1 MIRSPNILCDSVG
14 EVLLRL
20 SMKLAVV
27 AAWFAFLLVSCAPN
41 DSSETAQ
48 EGEPSETDSGYPSVT
63 WDASLWGN
71 PREGTVAVDALAR
84 LLAERTEGAFQ
95 LNVHY
100 GEALSKS
107 RENLDGIAIG
117 AFEVALVCNFYHPQK
132 NPALMVLTMPF
143 LPMDADTNG
152 KQVRRAVHTHPAV
165 VEEFARWGA
174 MIYTSTLLPQYE
186 FMGRGTPP
194 RTVEDWQ
201 GMTVRA
207 GGGIGDAMQLLG
219 ATPTSST
226 ATEVYTGV
234 QQGTMD
240 AAAFPF
246 SYAHVAYR
254 IHEVSDWYTNGMA
267 PGTADCPVVF
277 RKTAYD
283 ALPPEYQELLE
294 EVRDEV
300 DAAQIKAYR
309 DVDEINLPMLR
320 ETITEVTFSSEIRDE
335 LRRSVGKRV
344 IDAWITENQE
354 DFDARGL
361 VELAF
366 QAGGSTYE

>member
-1 MIRSPNILCDSVG
+1 
-14 EVLLRL
+14 
-20 SMKLAVV
+20 MKVAVV
-27 AAWFAFLLVSCAPN
+27 TAWFTFLLVSCAPN
-41 DSSETAQ
+41 ESSESTEDA
-48 EGEPSETDSGYPSVT
+48 ERSETVSRYPSVT

-71 PREGTVAVDALAR
+71 PREGTVAVDTLAR

-117 AFEVALVCNFYHPQK
+117 AFEVAMVCNFYHPRK

-143 LPMDADTNG
+143 LPMDAETNG
-152 KQVRRAVHTHPAV
+152 KRVRSAVYSHPAV

-174 MIYTSTLLPQYE
+174 MIYTSTFLPQYE

-194 RTVEDWQ
+194 RSPENWQ
-201 GMTVRA
+201 GKTVRA

-283 ALPPEYQELLE
+283 ALPLEYHVLLE
-294 EVRDEV
+294 EARNEV
-300 DAAQIKAYR
+300 DAAQIKAYL
-309 DVDEINLPMLR
+309 DVDEINLPMLQ
-320 ETITEVTFSSEIRDE
+320 ETIAEVTFTPEMRDE
-335 LRRSVGKRV
+335 LRQSVGKLV
-344 IDAWITENQE
+344 IEAWITENE
-354 DFDARGL
+354 DDFDARGL

-366 QAGGSTYE
+366 KAAGSTYE

>member
-1 MIRSPNILCDSVG
+1 MRISIKV
-14 EVLLRL
+14 
-20 SMKLAVV
+20 AVV
-27 AAWFAFLLVSCAPN
+27 AAWFTFVLASCAP
-41 DSSETAQ
+41 DSSSESTQ
-48 EGEPSETDSGYPSVT
+48 RVEPSEDVPGYPSVA

-71 PREGTVAVDALAR
+71 PREGTVAVDTLAR
-84 LLAERTEGAFQ
+84 LLAERTDGAFQ

-143 LPMDADTNG
+143 LPMDAASNG
-152 KQVRRAVHTHPAV
+152 KQVRRAVHAHPAV

-194 RTVEDWQ
+194 RSAEDWQ

-254 IHEVSDWYTNGMA
+254 IHEVSDWYTHGMA
-267 PGTADCPVVF
+267 PGTADCPIVF
-277 RKTAYD
+277 RKAAYD
-283 ALPPEYQELLE
+283 ALPPQYHALLE
-294 EVRDEV
+294 EIRDEV
-300 DAAQIKAYR
+300 DAEQFKAYR
-309 DVDEINLPMLR
+309 DVDKINLPMLR
-320 ETITEVTFSSEIRDE
+320 ETITEVTFTPEMRAE
-335 LRRSVGKRV
+335 LRESVGKRV
-344 IDAWITENQE
+344 IEAWITENE
-354 DFDARGL
+354 DDFDARGL
-361 VELAF
+361 VELVFETA
-366 QAGGSTYE
+366 GSTYE

>member
-1 MIRSPNILCDSVG
+1 M
-14 EVLLRL
+14 RL
-20 SMKLAVV
+20 SIKLAV
-27 AAWFAFLLVSCAPN
+27 ATAWFTFVLVSCAPN
-41 DSSETAQ
+41 ESGESAQAVELSEM
-48 EGEPSETDSGYPSVT
+48 DSGYPSIT

-71 PREGTVAVDALAR
+71 PREGTVAVDTLAR
-84 LLAERTEGAFQ
+84 LLAERTEGAFE

-100 GEALSKS
+100 GEALSKA

-152 KQVRRAVHTHPAV
+152 KQVRQAVHAHPAV

-254 IHEVSDWYTNGMA
+254 IHEVSDWFTSGMA
-267 PGTADCPVVF
+267 PGTADCPIVF
-277 RKTAYD
+277 RKAAYD
-283 ALPPEYQELLE
+283 ALPPQYHALLE
-294 EVRDEV
+294 EIRDEV
-300 DAAQIKAYR
+300 DAAQFKAYR

-320 ETITEVTFSSEIRDE
+320 ETIAEVKFTPEMRAE
-335 LRRSVGKRV
+335 LRESVGKRV
-344 IDAWITENQE
+344 IEAWITENE
-354 DFDARGL
+354 DDFDARGL

-366 QAGGSTYE
+366 EAAGSTYD

>member
-1 MIRSPNILCDSVG
+1 MQWCG
-14 EVLLRL
+14 GCHLRPRI
-20 SMKLAVV
+20 KLALVT
-27 AAWFAFLLVSCAPN
+27 AWLTLVLVSCSP
-41 DSSETAQ
+41 DKSTVSEQ
-48 EGEPSETDSGYPSVT
+48 ESTSGFPSVT

-71 PREGTVAVDALAR
+71 PREGTVAVDALAS
-84 LLAERTEGAFQ
+84 LLKQRTEGAFQ

-117 AFEVALVCNFYHPQK
+117 AFEVAMVCNFYHPQK

-143 LPMDADTNG
+143 LPMDANSNG
-152 KQVRRAVHTHPAV
+152 KQVRRAVYSHPAV
-165 VEEFARWGA
+165 VEELGRWGA
-174 MIYTSTLLPQYE
+174 MIYTSTFLPQYE
-186 FMGRGTPP
+186 FIGRGKPP
-194 RTVEDWQ
+194 RTAEDWR

-254 IHEVSDWYTNGMA
+254 IHEVSDWYTKGMS

-277 RKTAYD
+277 RKSAYD
-283 ALPPEYQELLE
+283 ALPSEYQLLLE
-294 EVRDEV
+294 EIKDEV
-300 DAAQIKAYR
+300 DTAQITAYR
-309 DVDEINLPMLR
+309 DVDEINLPMLQ
-320 ETITEVTFSSEIRDE
+320 EAITEVVYTAEMRDE
-335 LRRSVGKRV
+335 LRQSVGKRV
-344 IDAWITENQE
+344 IEAWITDNE
-354 DFDARGL
+354 DAFDARGL

-366 QAGGSTYE
+366 EAAGSTYE

>member
-1 MIRSPNILCDSVG
+1 V
-14 EVLLRL
+14 RL
-20 SMKLAVV
+20 SIKEAVV
-27 AAWFAFLLVSCAPN
+27 AAWFTLMVVSCSPDATSVSTQEGLSP
-41 DSSETAQ
+41 ETA
-48 EGEPSETDSGYPSVT
+48 PRFPAVS
-63 WDASLWGN
+63 WDASLWAN
-71 PREGTVAVDALAR
+71 QREGTVAVDTLAS
-84 LLAERTEGAFQ
+84 LLAERTEGAWQ
-95 LNVHY
+95 LTVHY
-100 GEALSKS
+100 GEALSKA

-117 AFEVALVCNFYHPQK
+117 AFEVAMVCNFYHPQK

-143 LPMDADTNG
+143 LPMETDERS
-152 KQVRRAVHTHPAV
+152 KRVRSAVYSHPAV

-174 MIYTSTLLPQYE
+174 MIYTSSFLPQYE

-194 RTVEDWQ
+194 RTTEDWR
-201 GMTVRA
+201 GKTVRA

-267 PGTADCPVVF
+267 PGSADCPVVF
-277 RKTAYD
+277 RKSSYD
-283 ALPPEYQELLE
+283 ALPPEYKLLLAE
-294 EVRDEV
+294 IKDEV
-300 DAAQIKAYR
+300 DNAQIQAYR
-309 DVDEINLPMLR
+309 DVDVVNLPMLK
-320 ETITEVTFSSEIRDE
+320 ETLTEVVFTPEMRDE
-335 LRRSVGKRV
+335 LRESVGKRA
-344 IDAWITENQE
+344 IEAWIAENQD

-366 QAGGSTYE
+366 EAAGTTYE

>member
-1 MIRSPNILCDSVG
+1 MSTT
-14 EVLLRL
+14 VLLA
-20 SMKLAVV
+20 SCSPDETG
-27 AAWFAFLLVSCAPN
+27 VSSPDAT
-41 DSSETAQ
+41 SSE
-48 EGEPSETDSGYPSVT
+48 ETSGFPSVT
-63 WDASLWGN
+63 WDASLWSN
-71 PREGTVAVDALAR
+71 RREGTVSVDTLSE
-84 LLAERTEGAFQ
+84 LLAERTDGAWQ

-117 AFEVALVCNFYHPQK
+117 AFEVAMVCNFYHPRK

-143 LPMDADTNG
+143 LPIESDEDS
-152 KQVRRAVHTHPAV
+152 KRVRTAVYAHPAV
-165 VEEFARWGA
+165 VEEFARWDA
-174 MIYTSTLLPQYE
+174 MIYTSTYLPQYE

-194 RTVEDWQ
+194 RTGEDWR
-201 GMTVRA
+201 GMAVRA

-246 SYAHVAYR
+246 TYAFVSYR
-254 IHEVSDWYTNGMA
+254 IHEVADWFTNGMK

-283 ALPPEYQELLE
+283 ALPQQYKELLDE
-294 EVRDEV
+294 IRDEV
-300 DAAQIKAYR
+300 DATQIQAYS
-309 DVDEINLPMLR
+309 DFDKVNLPMLQ
-320 ETITEVTFSSEIRDE
+320 ETLTEVVISPEMRDE
-335 LRRSVGKRV
+335 LRKSVGKRV
-344 IDAWITENQE
+344 IEAWIAENE
-354 DFDARGL
+354 DDFDARGL

-366 QAGGSTYE
+366 EAAGTNYE

>member
-1 MIRSPNILCDSVG
+1 MRLNIR
-14 EVLLRL
+14 
-20 SMKLAVV
+20 V
-27 AAWFAFLLVSCAPN
+27 AIIATWVTFMFAACAPN
-41 DSSETAQ
+41 ETSVSPGDASSTEAT
-48 EGEPSETDSGYPSVT
+48 SGFPAVT
-63 WDASLWGN
+63 WDASLWSN
-71 PREGTVAVDALAR
+71 RREGTVAVDTLAE
-84 LLAERTEGAFQ
+84 LLSERTEGAWQ

-100 GEALSKS
+100 GEALSKA

-117 AFEVALVCNFYHPQK
+117 AFEVAMVCNFYHPRK

-143 LPMDADTNG
+143 LPIESDEDSKA
-152 KQVRRAVHTHPAV
+152 VRKAVYSHPAV
-165 VEEFARWGA
+165 VEEFARWDA
-174 MIYTSTLLPQYE
+174 MIYTSTYLPQYE

-194 RTVEDWQ
+194 KSTDDWR

-234 QQGTMD
+234 QQGTMN

-246 SYAHVAYR
+246 TYAFVSYR
-254 IHEVSDWYTNGMA
+254 IHEVSDWFTNGMA

-283 ALPPEYQELLE
+283 ALPPKYQALLE
-294 EVRDEV
+294 EIKDDV
-300 DAAQIKAYR
+300 DATQLQAYR
-309 DVDEINLPMLR
+309 DFDKVNLPMLR
-320 ETITEVTFSSEIRDE
+320 DAITEVVFTSDMRDE
-335 LRRSVGKRV
+335 LRESVGRRV
-344 IDAWITENQE
+344 IEAWIAENEE

-366 QAGGSTYE
+366 EAAGAKYE